1 MIFENVFKKTHTF
14 LTLPSPSYLPIASS
28 PLCSTISLPMAQH
41 KPVNLQ
47 AQAHSTNSHR
57 NFPRIFKTQR
67 LQKII
72 LFRQHHFST
81 CVIYIIIVAII
92 FMNSTI
98 SGHWYLRDDWGGGG
112 GRFPLCIKDPLLL
125 CQWHNTRQQI
135 YRHRHTQQTWLNW
148 SQSQDISKYQTLR
161 KTILYCWHKHN
172 HFYHNMVAQL
182 CNWTV
187 WVDLAAWLSGIQQT
201 PFICSS
207 SGWETTSSR
216 LLSFLLAPWLD
227 SSLVLWSD
235 ARTRK
240 ESPADQIQML
250 FRVART
256 ARIASTPLVETEP
269 HAWNWNWARGV
280 VPRLCRQPLPC
291 AAN

>member
-1 MIFENVFKKTHTF
+1 MSLKITHTF

-98 SGHWYLRDDWGGGG
+98 SGHWYLSRQVPRLTSEVSWEWVVGTW
-112 GRFPLCIKDPLLL
+112 LSLLL
-125 CQWHNTRQQI
+125 VCSVPVCSPIINICTSI
-135 YRHRHTQQTWLNW
+135 IN
-148 SQSQDISKYQTLR
+148 
-161 KTILYCWHKHN
+161 
-172 HFYHNMVAQL
+172 
-182 CNWTV
+182 
-187 WVDLAAWLSGIQQT
+187 
-201 PFICSS
+201 ICSS
-207 SGWETTSSR
+207 IINICS
-216 LLSFLLAPWLD
+216 
-227 SSLVLWSD
+227 
-235 ARTRK
+235 
-240 ESPADQIQML
+240 
-250 FRVART
+250 
-256 ARIASTPLVETEP
+256 
-269 HAWNWNWARGV
+269 
-280 VPRLCRQPLPC
+280 
-291 AAN
+291 